1 MEKPERLHDR
11 LHKLCDGKAYENKIP
26 HRRQTVRRRGRRRV
40 HQIDHTDPDLSSSA
54 LRIRILR
61 ARRPVSRRDRVRRA
75 LATLVLQV
83 ILAPREAVI
92 TDLIEERDTRDTGV
106 SESAR
111 HEIQI
116 LATTAP
122 SHAVEYR
129 ARDRLALE
137 LEILARETARTLQI
151 IYETR
156 LAAALVTR

>member
-1 MEKPERLHDR
+1 M
-11 LHKLCDGKAYENKIP
+11 
-26 HRRQTVRRRGRRRV
+26 
-40 HQIDHTDPDLSSSA
+40 
-54 LRIRILR
+54 
-61 ARRPVSRRDRVRRA
+61 RRPVSRRDRVRRA

-156 LAAALVTR
+156 LAAALLLVELNCMLRREMQAFLNAEASGRDDSSLLAGSEGADCAAGSEAAIEAAGADGSAA